1 MSSLIQSSPAA
12 SAWRPTA
19 ERIDR
24 LITNRFARWAVPTLR
39 IGLGVVFVWFGLLK
53 VVGASPAADLIAH
66 TTGWAFD
73 PAWFLPFLGWW
84 EALIG
89 LCLLDPVRLLGGRAW
104 LTRLGILLL
113 ALQMPG
119 TFLPLVVV
127 PGRCFEAFPFALT
140 LEGQYIVKNLVL
152 IAGAMV
158 LGATVRS
165 PGRHTPAAGPKIAPW
180 SSTRLPSR
188 PPA

>member
-1 MSSLIQSSPAA
+1 MIPSVRPNATPVASPRV
-12 SAWRPTA
+12 SIPPWPTAA

-24 LITNRFARWAVPTLR
+24 LITARFAAWAVPTLR
-39 IGLGVVFVWFGLLK
+39 VGLGVVFIWFGVLK
-53 VVGASPAADLIAH
+53 LIGASPAADLIAR
-66 TTGWAFD
+66 TTDWAVD
-73 PAWFLPFLGWW
+73 PSWFIPFLGGW

-89 LCLLDPVRLLGGRAW
+89 LCLLDPVRLLGGPAW

-119 TFLPLVVV
+119 TFMPLIVV
-127 PGRCFEAFPFALT
+127 PEQCFQVFPFALT

-158 LGATVRS
+158 LGATVRG
-165 PGRHTPAAGPKIAPW
+165 PAGRTTDTGPKIAP
-180 SSTRLPSR
+180 
-188 PPA
+188 